1 VETSAV
7 LLRTARERA
16 GLSQSDL
23 ARRSGIAQSVV
34 SAYEAGRRQPA
45 LPTLA
50 KMVEATGHTLAIT
63 LQRSDPSVRAWIQ
76 TVIATTRRASRM
88 VTASRWLVEGG
99 G

>member
-1 VETSAV
+1 METSAV

-88 VTASRWLVEGG
+88 VTASRSLVEGG